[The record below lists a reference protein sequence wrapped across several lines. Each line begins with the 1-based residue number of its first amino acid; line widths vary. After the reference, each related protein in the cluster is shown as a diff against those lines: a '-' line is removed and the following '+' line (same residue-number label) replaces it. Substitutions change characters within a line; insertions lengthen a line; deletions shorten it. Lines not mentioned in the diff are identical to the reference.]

1 MPINTILL
9 VIAAV
14 VIVLLL
20 AYIVSRVY
28 IARTDRTFMVH
39 DDRGYRRA
47 LQGRGVLWYFMD
59 SIVKGPA
66 APKVEFVA
74 FDPTTGKRR
83 AGQLLDPR
91 TGAVNLRPQYCVPLP
106 FFATTTDSHRMIVEA
121 RVQFSLNRELLKHVY
136 QMEDFG
142 LALETRIQS
151 AVRAEIGQRHDEVLR
166 ASLHEVEAGVIQRL
180 RTAEREGDELGEEGM
195 ALGVVFH
202 TASITAA
209 PADDHMDSMSV
220 GMPAPVGVVGAEG
233 ETAAPGQA
241 GVARAA
247 VRSHGV
253 LALKPQQ
260 VDLLA
265 DVFKGRD
272 PASTQAILTM
282 MDMQTRQNIAEALAA
297 SGQLMVV
304 TSNEVGLTGEATK
317 QDALDMTRARA
328 AAAQSP
334 VNPGPGPAR

>member
-1 MPINTILL
+1 MPINTIAL

-20 AYIVSRVY
+20 AYIVSRFY

-59 SIVKGPA
+59 SIVKGPS

-74 FDPTTGKRR
+74 FDPTTGKRK

-106 FFATTTDSHRMIVEA
+106 FFATTADSHRMIVEA

-151 AVRAEIGQRHDEVLR
+151 AVRAEIGRRHDEVLR
-166 ASLHEVEAGVIQRL
+166 AALHEVEAGVIQRL
-180 RTAEREGDELGEEGM
+180 RTAEREGDEVGEEGM

-209 PADDHMDSMSV
+209 PAEDHMDAMSV
-220 GMPAPVGVVGAEG
+220 GMPMPIGAPGAEG
-233 ETAAPGQA
+233 EAAAPGQA
-241 GVARAA
+241 GAAARAA

-297 SGQLMVV
+297 SGQLLVV
-304 TSNEVGLTGEATK
+304 TSNEIGLTGEATK
-317 QDALDMTRARA
+317 QDALDITRARA
-328 AAAQSP
+328 AA
-334 VNPGPGPAR
+334 GPAGPAPAR